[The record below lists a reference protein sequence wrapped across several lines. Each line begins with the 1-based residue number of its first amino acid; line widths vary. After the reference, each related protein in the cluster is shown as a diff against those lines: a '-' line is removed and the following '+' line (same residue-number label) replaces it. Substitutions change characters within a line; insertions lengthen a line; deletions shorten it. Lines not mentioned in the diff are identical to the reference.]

1 MYLKFKKKSE
11 GNDIIPQ
18 RVFKEGIDVFLKPL
32 AIVFRLIYKKMVSL
46 YIKLTLTVTNKY
58 ST

>member
-1 MYLKFKKKSE
+1 MYLKLKKKSE

-18 RVFKEGIDVFLKPL
+18 RVFKEGIDVLLKPL

-46 YIKLTLTVTNKY
+46 LGSSLLLHIKH
-58 ST
+58 